1 MAAGRGSGRGLPRP
15 NLLFVM
21 ADDHATNA
29 TGAYGSR
36 INRTPG
42 IDRLAAEGM
51 RFDACFCTNS
61 LCSPSRATILTGTYS
76 HRNGVTTLAT
86 PFDARQPTFV
96 SALHDAGYQTG
107 LVGKWHLGHGGIHD
121 PRGFDWWT
129 VLPDQGRYHDP
140 EFLEPGGR
148 TVVRRGYAT
157 DIITDLAV
165 DWLAARDP
173 SRPFCLLVHHKAP
186 HRAWEPEAR
195 HADLYAGTEI
205 PEPETLR
212 DDYSGRATPASEA
225 RMRIADDL
233 HEEDLKGLV
242 PSELTGDAALRWRY
256 QRYIKDYLRC
266 VAALDE
272 GMERLL
278 TALDAAG
285 LVDDTVVVYTSDQ
298 GFFLGEHGW
307 YDKRFM
313 YEESLRMPLLVRYP
327 REVRAG
333 TVSDRMVLNL
343 DFGPTFL
350 DLADVTVPDV
360 MQGRSLRPILGGSPP
375 SDWRTAIYYRYWM
388 HLDSIHRVWAH
399 YGIRTDR
406 HKLVHYYADACGQLG
421 ATDEPRPPEWEL
433 FDLEADPL
441 ELRSVYHDPGY
452 ATIVDD
458 LTVALRRLQAEVGD
472 TDCAPVPDPVRAAAP
487 VGQ

>member
-1 MAAGRGSGRGLPRP
+1 
-15 NLLFVM
+15 
-21 ADDHATNA
+21 
-29 TGAYGSR
+29 
-36 INRTPG
+36 
-42 IDRLAAEGM
+42 
-51 RFDACFCTNS
+51 
-61 LCSPSRATILTGTYS
+61 
-76 HRNGVTTLAT
+76 
-86 PFDARQPTFV
+86 
-96 SALHDAGYQTG
+96 
-107 LVGKWHLGHGGIHD
+107 
-121 PRGFDWWT
+121 

-140 EFLEPGGR
+140 QFLEPGGR
-148 TVVRRGYAT
+148 SVVRRGYAT

-165 DWLAARDP
+165 DWLRTRD
-173 SRPFCLLVHHKAP
+173 SARPFCLLVHHKAP

-195 HADLYAGTEI
+195 HLDLYADAEI

-212 DDYSGRATPASEA
+212 DDYAGRATPAREA

-233 HEEDLKGLV
+233 DEEDLKGPV

-285 LVDDTVVVYTSDQ
+285 LVDDTVVVFTSDQ

-327 REVRAG
+327 REVAAG
-333 TVSDRMVLNL
+333 STGGEMVLNL
-343 DFGPTFL
+343 DFAPTFC
-350 DLADVTVPDV
+350 DLAGIPIPPF
-360 MQGRSLRPILGGSPP
+360 MQGHSLRPILRGSPP
-375 SDWRTAIYYRYWM
+375 SDWRTAIYYRYWE
-388 HLDSIHRVWAH
+388 HLDPIHRVWAH
-399 YGIRTDR
+399 YGVRTQR
-406 HKLVHYYADACGQLG
+406 FKLVHYYADGCGQPG

-441 ELRSVYHDPGY
+441 ELRSAYHDPAY
-452 ATIVDD
+452 AKVVDD
-458 LTVALRRLQAEVGD
+458 LTEALRRLQAEVGD
-472 TDCAPVPDPVRAAAP
+472 TACAPVPDPVRAAAR
-487 VGQ
+487 VDQ